1 MDRDIQIGTKRQ
13 TNKSYEGKLLRQ
25 SITVLNS
32 TRGIARYACFLDALA
47 SQVVDMSVSQSL
59 SHCVSFST
67 FNHIFI
73 IHHISIQLSL
83 IEVN

>member
-32 TRGIARYACFLDALA
+32 TRGIACYACFLDALA
-47 SQVVDMSVSQSL
+47 SQVVDMSVSQSVTL
-59 SHCVSFST
+59 I
-67 FNHIFI
+67 FNFQSYYHITSY
-73 IHHISIQLSL
+73 HNT